1 MRHDRKRAIPNPAL
15 SLSKPTPITRTHT
28 SRSPRWRRLRW
39 FGLGGLGAIA
49 PTLPAQA
56 ALPQMAPWPSTPLL
70 GLLPLDLFR
79 RTTPLLAIAFTPQA
93 WLQSALTWVDGLG
106 TVGLLAFAIIYVIAT
121 VAFIPGSLLTLGAG
135 VLFGVIQG
143 SIVVFL
149 AATLGATAAF
159 LVGRYVARDWVAKR
173 FIEGNA
179 QFAAIDQAVSREGFK
194 IVLLTRL
201 SPVFP
206 FNALNYIYGLTGVG
220 LRDYVLASIGMLPG
234 TILYVYIGSSFK
246 SLADLFVNAGDRA
259 KTPQEWVLFGVGLL
273 VTLVVT
279 VYVTRIARRA
289 LAEAVGDEAIS

>member
-1 MRHDRKRAIPNPAL
+1 ML
-15 SLSKPTPITRTHT
+15 L
-28 SRSPRWRRLRW
+28 
-39 FGLGGLGAIA
+39 A
-49 PTLPAQA
+49 PVP
-56 ALPQMAPWPSTPLL
+56 P
-70 GLLPLDLFR
+70 
-79 RTTPLLAIAFTPQA
+79 LAIAFTPQA

-106 TVGLLAFAIIYVIAT
+106 TAGLIAFAAIYVVAT

-159 LVGRYVARDWVAKR
+159 FVGRYLARDWVTQR
-173 FIEGNA
+173 FIAGNR
-179 QFAAIDQAVSREGFK
+179 QFVAIDQAVSREGFK

-220 LRDYVLASIGMLPG
+220 WRDYVLASIGMLPG

-259 KTPQEWVLFGVGLL
+259 KTPQEWVLFGVGLG
-273 VTLVVT
+273 VTLGVT
-279 VYVTRIARRA
+279 LYVTRIARRA
-289 LAEAVGDEAIS
+289 LAEAVGDESIGP